1 MKISFFFFLSIDF
14 QSTPVPDPEM
24 GFVGLTVTGAF
35 VGGFGGGLGLG
46 FGMRSENGREEK
58 YV

>member
-1 MKISFFFFLSIDF
+1 
-14 QSTPVPDPEM
+14 M
-24 GFVGLTVTGAF
+24 GFVGLIVIGVF

-46 FGMRSENGREEK
+46 FGMRFENGREEK

>member
-1 MKISFFFFLSIDF
+1 
-14 QSTPVPDPEM
+14 M
-24 GFVGLTVTGAF
+24 GCVGLTVTGAF
-35 VGGFGGGLGLG
+35 VGGFGDGLGLG

>member
-1 MKISFFFFLSIDF
+1 
-14 QSTPVPDPEM
+14 M
-24 GFVGLTVTGAF
+24 GCVGLTATGAF

>member
-1 MKISFFFFLSIDF
+1 
-14 QSTPVPDPEM
+14 M
-24 GFVGLTVTGAF
+24 GCVGLTVTGAF

-46 FGMRSENGREEK
+46 FGMRSESGREEK

>member
-1 MKISFFFFLSIDF
+1 
-14 QSTPVPDPEM
+14 M
-24 GFVGLTVTGAF
+24 GFVGLTVAGAF

>member
-1 MKISFFFFLSIDF
+1 
-14 QSTPVPDPEM
+14 M

>member
-1 MKISFFFFLSIDF
+1 
-14 QSTPVPDPEM
+14 M
-24 GFVGLTVTGAF
+24 GCVGLTVTGAF

>member
-1 MKISFFFFLSIDF
+1 MKISLFFYSIDF

-24 GFVGLTVTGAF
+24 GCVGLTVTGAF
-35 VGGFGGGLGLG
+35 VSGFGGGLGLG